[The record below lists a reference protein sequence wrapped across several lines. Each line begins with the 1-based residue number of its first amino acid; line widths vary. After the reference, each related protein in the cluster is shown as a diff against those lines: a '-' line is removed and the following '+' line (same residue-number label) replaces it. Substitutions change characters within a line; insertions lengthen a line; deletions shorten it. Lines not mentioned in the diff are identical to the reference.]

1 MPPSFKGG
9 LLCANA
15 AVAATSSTEARTP
28 ERTRFIES
36 LPVDMPHC
44 FAAFVSVAA
53 IMPQAVRSGKLR
65 AGRGSHAGLLD
76 RAGFP
81 QGGMIDG
88 ALEFA
93 PVLTPAVPF
102 PEHG

>member
-1 MPPSFKGG
+1 
-9 LLCANA
+9 LA
-15 AVAATSSTEARTP
+15 AASI
-28 ERTRFIES
+28 F
-36 LPVDMPHC
+36 
-44 FAAFVSVAA
+44 VAA
-53 IMPQAVRSGKLR
+53 IMPQAMGSGKLR